1 MFSPRT
7 LLILLLMAS
16 PAAAHSELRGSAP
29 QDGAILAAA
38 PSEVILRFN
47 EPVQVTTM
55 RLLNAAGETIPLRR
69 DGDPAPSR
77 EERATLT
84 TPAPIGALRLEWR
97 AISADGHPIGGT
109 LRFTVHA
116 P

>member
-16 PAAAHSELRGSAP
+16 PAVAHSELRGSAP
-29 QDGAILAAA
+29 QDGATLAAA

-47 EPVQVTTM
+47 EPVQVTSM

-77 EERATLT
+77 EERAALT
-84 TPAPIGALRLEWR
+84 TPAPAGALRLEWR